1 MMKLVKGKVILQGYE
16 VMFILSEAN
25 HVPGKILEEI
35 YADHSVPISGA
46 DSYQFGYEFSKP
58 ESIKWLCAQSW
69 ILDYAEYRPI
79 PISELKTTAI
89 RLKSELYNMVE
100 RHSQQQVTT
109 EFDTELFRRKRH
121 VLESIELMIHFKQGK
136 VRFDL
141 PDDTTKPRILK
152 LLEAIFHRS
161 AP

>member
-1 MMKLVKGKVILQGYE
+1 
-16 VMFILSEAN
+16 
-25 HVPGKILEEI
+25 
-35 YADHSVPISGA
+35 
-46 DSYQFGYEFSKP
+46 
-58 ESIKWLCAQSW
+58 
-69 ILDYAEYRPI
+69 
-79 PISELKTTAI
+79 
-89 RLKSELYNMVE
+89 MVE
-100 RHSQQQVTT
+100 RHSQQQETT